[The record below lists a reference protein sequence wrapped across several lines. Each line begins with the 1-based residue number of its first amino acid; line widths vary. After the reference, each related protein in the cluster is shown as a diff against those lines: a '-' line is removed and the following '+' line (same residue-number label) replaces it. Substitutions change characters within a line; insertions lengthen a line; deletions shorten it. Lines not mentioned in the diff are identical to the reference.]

1 MPVTEKTYEQL
12 ALEDPDGQWEL
23 FCGKL
28 RSKPPM
34 THAHNTL
41 GFELAYVLRQ
51 QLDPRE
57 FETKFNAGRARVSA
71 TSSFIPDVI
80 VVPRGLTE
88 GLRMRDDLLES
99 YPAPLPLVVEV
110 WSPSTG
116 DYDVETKFPGYMDRG
131 DLEVWRLH
139 PYERTLTRW
148 VRKEDGTYA
157 ESLITSGRIRLA
169 AIPRVSVNLD
179 ALFSLME

>member
-1 MPVTEKTYEQL
+1 MPVTEKTYEQV
-12 ALEDPDGQWEL
+12 ALEDPGGQWEL
-23 FCGKL
+23 VCGRL

-41 GFELAYVLRQ
+41 GFELAVMIHAQVDR
-51 QLDPRE
+51 RE
-57 FETKFNAGRARVSA
+57 YETKFNAPRARL
-71 TSSFIPDVI
+71 SSGSSYIPDVM
-80 VVPRGLTE
+80 VVPRRATE
-88 GLRMRDDLLES
+88 AIRGRSDVLES

-116 DYDVETKFPGYMDRG
+116 EYDVETKFPGYRERG

-148 VRKEDGTYA
+148 VREADGRYA
-157 ESLITSGRIRLA
+157 ETVLTAGTVRLA
-169 AIPRVSVNLD
+169 ALPAVIIDLD
-179 ALFSLME
+179 ELFSLID